1 MIADGV
7 TRMGRRQAEALMSSE
22 CEISEQTGETVNG
35 DGEIV
40 PVFTVVYSGKCKL
53 RWPTATSAELNAG
66 GQIMTVQ
73 TPELHLPV
81 EGSGDVRVGHLAT
94 IIANPLDA
102 ALVGTRLRVRGV
114 QFQTFATARR
124 LQVEVEL

>member
-1 MIADGV
+1 M
-7 TRMGRRQAEALMSSE
+7 TST
-22 CEISEQTGETVNG
+22 CEITTVTGTETNANG
-35 DGEIV
+35 EDV
-40 PVFTVVYSGKCKL
+40 PVTGVIYSGKCRL

-81 EGSGDVRVGHLAT
+81 EASAAVEVGHLAVIT
-94 IIANPLDA
+94 ANPLDPA
-102 ALVGTRLRVRGV
+102 IVGVHLRVRGM
-114 QFQTFATARR
+114 QFQTHATARR